1 MTARG
6 FEERTTRISIDS
18 IIPTRHLPRFIQ
30 TSPKYKTILASIK
43 EIGIIEPLAV
53 YREKAT
59 AGSSTQFLLLDGHL
73 RLEALREL
81 GILEAVCLISTDD
94 DGFTYNRQINR
105 ISVIQEHKMIVQAIE
120 RGVEPERI
128 ARTLSIDVNRIRE
141 STRIL
146 NGISAEV
153 VELLKDRLV
162 SRGIFSVL
170 RKMRPI
176 RQIEAAEMMISANR
190 LTVPYVK
197 MIFAASR
204 PDALVR
210 SERSPKR
217 HEVSAED
224 ISRMEREMETLHR
237 DYSSIESSLGETMLA
252 LVVAKGYVT
261 RLLRNSAVNSYLDRH
276 HKELLRELTGVM
288 KAVTS
293 DARTPARE

>member
-1 MTARG
+1 
-6 FEERTTRISIDS
+6 
-18 IIPTRHLPRFIQ
+18 
-30 TSPKYKTILASIK
+30 
-43 EIGIIEPLAV
+43 
-53 YREKAT
+53 
-59 AGSSTQFLLLDGHL
+59 
-73 RLEALREL
+73 
-81 GILEAVCLISTDD
+81 
-94 DGFTYNRQINR
+94 
-105 ISVIQEHKMIVQAIE
+105 MIVQAIE

-128 ARTLSIDVNRIRE
+128 ARTLNIDVNRIRE
-141 STRIL
+141 RTRIL

-153 VELLKDRLV
+153 VDLLKDRLV

-170 RKMRPI
+170 RKMKPI

-197 MIFAASR
+197 MILTASR
-204 PDALVR
+204 PDVLIR

-261 RLLRNSAVNSYLDRH
+261 RLLRNSAVNAYLDCN
-276 HKELLRELTGVM
+276 HKDLLSELTGVM